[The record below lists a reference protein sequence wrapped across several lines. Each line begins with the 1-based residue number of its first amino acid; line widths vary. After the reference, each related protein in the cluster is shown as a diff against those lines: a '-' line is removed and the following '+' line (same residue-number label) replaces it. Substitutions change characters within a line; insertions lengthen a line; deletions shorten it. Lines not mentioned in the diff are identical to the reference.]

1 MTTQLQGLLVLQEI
15 DNLLAD
21 LGEASMREKEEALGF
36 RLGSTAG
43 LSAERTRIAQ
53 TLNPEVLQRYEHVR
67 RRHARAVAPV
77 RRGICL
83 ACFTVRPTTTATH
96 RGRLETCERCGRI
109 LFRLEERRQ
118 PAAEP
123 CEAPP
128 SARKRAVGSSSAR
141 T

>member
-21 LGEASMREKEEALGF
+21 LGAASTREEEEALGF
-36 RLGSTAG
+36 RLGSTVG

-53 TLNPEVLQRYEHVR
+53 SLNPEVLQRYEQVR
-67 RRHARAVAPV
+67 RRHARAVAPM
-77 RRGICL
+77 RRGVCL

-109 LFRLEERRQ
+109 LFRLEERRP

-123 CEAPP
+123 PAPP
-128 SARKRAVGSSSAR
+128 PRARKRAARSRSAR